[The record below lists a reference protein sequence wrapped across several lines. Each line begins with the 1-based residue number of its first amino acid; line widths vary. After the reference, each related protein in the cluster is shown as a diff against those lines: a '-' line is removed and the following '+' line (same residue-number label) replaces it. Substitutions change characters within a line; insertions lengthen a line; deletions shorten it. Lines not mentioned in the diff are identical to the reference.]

1 MTGPKDEWTV
11 PPPPG
16 GKKIRGRWVAAGI
29 VVALAAHVLTL
40 VVASVPH
47 LAGSPQTLSLTLLLI
62 GQALLLVGFVVAT
75 IVLFVSDRQGWGLGV
90 IIGWA
95 IGLIVIPDIGIG
107 ACINALNSGTG
118 VG

>member
-1 MTGPKDEWTV
+1 VTPPKDEWTV

-16 GKKIRGRWVAAGI
+16 GKKIRGRWVTAGI
-29 VVALAAHVLTL
+29 AVALAAHVLTL
-40 VVASVPH
+40 FVASAPH
-47 LAGSPQTLSLTLLLI
+47 FVNPDQPINFTWLLIAQAVLLLAFI
-62 GQALLLVGFVVAT
+62 AAT
-75 IVLFVSDRQGWGLGV
+75 IALFAKDQQGWGLGV

-95 IGLIVIPDIGIG
+95 VGLIVVPDIGIA